1 MWWLY
6 LIIGVL
12 IFAAGFAAGAFT
24 FMIIAAD
31 HWLSGYITIDPLNME
46 PGKDMYIT
54 FVKERVDLRKQKYIM
69 LTVRRKKTKN
79 AVASSEKREE
89 SIRSSNRSV
98 Q

>member
-6 LIIGVL
+6 LLIGVL
-12 IFAAGFAAGAFT
+12 IFVAGFAAGAFT

-69 LTVRRKKTKN
+69 LTVRRKRTKN
-79 AVASSEKREE
+79 GSVKSGAEQENLH
-89 SIRSSNRSV
+89 SN
-98 Q
+98 